1 MKRAFLPCLFALLA
15 ALMGAPT
22 FAASTEQNIPE
33 LKTVFS
39 SEIMAP
45 YRGIRELFFSEDG
58 ATFLFGSRHNGA
70 ILFRTSDFSVLEKYH
85 VCGNQSACKDEA
97 RLYGLGYIDANT
109 WYIAAEAWLYG
120 ENDPLGGPDG
130 KIIVRIR
137 TIEPPQEVASYSFA
151 SYSSPSNAC
160 EEGAI
165 HGRKVFA
172 NKDHVAC
179 SGLMINWHTGEKYK
193 VKNVAPL
200 SGIVMTKD
208 SRVITCFVTDNN
220 YCMMDNPLTGESVS
234 VDSLDD
240 PTDRYRV
247 VRSWWSCTLVSV
259 PDKKEIGSCGTLPL
273 FGDDNFH
280 MAFSASQKLL
290 AIVIADKARVFQTE
304 PFKQLSEFPIFKKV
318 GAIVISENA
327 WVAADDGKG
336 LLRVWDENGKAVGQ
350 YAFGEKKYLY
360 DSHLATPPF
369 AFQPGGNKLAVV
381 QVSGVRVFE
390 LPAPSAER

>member
-1 MKRAFLPCLFALLA
+1 MKRAFLPYLFALLA
-15 ALMGAPT
+15 ILTEAPA

-58 ATFLFGSRHNGA
+58 TTFLLGSQYNGA
-70 ILFRTSDFSVLEKYH
+70 MLFQTSGFPMLEKYH
-85 VCGNQSACKDEA
+85 VCGNQPACKDKA
-97 RLYGLGYIDANT
+97 TIYGLGYIDANT
-109 WYIAAEAWLYG
+109 WYIAAEAWPYM
-120 ENDPLGGPDG
+120 ENGQPGTPDG
-130 KIIVRIR
+130 KIVIRIR
-137 TIEPPQEVASYSFA
+137 TIYPPQEAASYSF
-151 SYSSPSNAC
+151 PSDSC
-160 EEGAI
+160 ERTVNE
-165 HGRKVFA
+165 RYVFA
-172 NKDHVAC
+172 NKDHIAC

-193 VKNVAPL
+193 VKSTVPVF
-200 SGIVMTKD
+200 GIVLTKD
-208 SRVITCFVTDNN
+208 SRVITFGRTSHLFYFSN
-220 YCMMDNPLTGESVS
+220 YYIMDNPLTGEPVW

-247 VRSWWSCTLVSV
+247 VRSWWGCTLVSV

-280 MAFSASQKLL
+280 IAFSASQKLL
-290 AIVIADKARVFQTE
+290 AAVIADKARVFQIE

-327 WVAADDGKG
+327 WVAADDGNG
-336 LLRVWDENGKAVGQ
+336 LLRVWNSRGKAVGQ
-350 YAFGEKKYLY
+350 YAFGEKKYLR
-360 DSHLATPPF
+360 DGLATPPF